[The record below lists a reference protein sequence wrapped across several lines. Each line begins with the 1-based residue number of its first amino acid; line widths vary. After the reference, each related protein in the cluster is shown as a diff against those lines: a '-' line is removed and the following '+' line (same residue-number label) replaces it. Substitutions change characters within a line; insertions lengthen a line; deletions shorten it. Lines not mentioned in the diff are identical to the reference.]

1 MKNVT
6 HSFVFLA
13 HWPSAGSF
21 GLNTDILATNLINLT
36 VVVGVLIFFGKGVC
50 ASCLFVNL
58 QNNLLSLKDLLDNR
72 KQRILSTIR
81 NSEEL
86 RRGTIEQLE
95 KARIRLQKVELEA
108 DEYRMNGY
116 SEIERE
122 KANLINATSIS
133 LEQLEKSKNET
144 LYFEKQRAMNQVRQ
158 RVFQQAV
165 QGALGTLN
173 SCLNTELHF
182 RTIRANIGILGSL
195 EWKR

>member
-13 HWPSAGSF
+13 HWPSTGSF

-36 VVVGVLIFFGKGVC
+36 VVVGVLIFFGKGV
-50 ASCLFVNL
+50 
-58 QNNLLSLKDLLDNR
+58 
-72 KQRILSTIR
+72 
-81 NSEEL
+81 
-86 RRGTIEQLE
+86 GTIEKLA
-95 KARIRLQKVELEA
+95 KAWVRLQKVELEA

-122 KANLINATSIS
+122 KENLINATSIS

-144 LYFEKQRAMNQVRQ
+144 LYFEKQRAMNQVPQ

-182 RTIRANIGILGSL
+182 RTIRANIGILWSM
-195 EWKR
+195 E

>member
-36 VVVGVLIFFGKGVC
+36 VVVGVLIFFGKGV
-50 ASCLFVNL
+50 
-58 QNNLLSLKDLLDNR
+58 LKDLLDNR

-108 DEYRMNGY
+108 DKYRMNGY
-116 SEIERE
+116 SDIERE

-182 RTIRANIGILGSL
+182 RTIRANIGILGSM
-195 EWKR
+195 EWKK

>member
-13 HWPSAGSF
+13 HWPFAGSF
-21 GLNTDILATNLINLT
+21 GFNTDILATNLINLT
-36 VVVGVLIFFGKGVC
+36 VVVGVLIFFGKGV
-50 ASCLFVNL
+50 
-58 QNNLLSLKDLLDNR
+58 LKDLLDNR

-86 RRGTIEQLE
+86 RRGTLEQLE

-122 KANLINATSIS
+122 KENLINATSSS

-158 RVFQQAV
+158 RVFQQAL

-182 RTIRANIGILGSL
+182 RTIRANIGILGAI
-195 EWKR
+195 EWKK

>member
-1 MKNVT
+1 MNGMAWMMKVD
-6 HSFVFLA
+6 
-13 HWPSAGSF
+13 PSKYQG
-21 GLNTDILATNLINLT
+21 
-36 VVVGVLIFFGKGVC
+36 
-50 ASCLFVNL
+50 
-58 QNNLLSLKDLLDNR
+58 
-72 KQRILSTIR
+72 QRIGSSSKAQDSTFYI
-81 NSEEL
+81 L
-86 RRGTIEQLE
+86 

>member
-13 HWPSAGSF
+13 HWPFAGSF
-21 GLNTDILATNLINLT
+21 GINTDILATNLINLT
-36 VVVGVLIFFGKGVC
+36 VVVGVLIFFGKGV
-50 ASCLFVNL
+50 
-58 QNNLLSLKDLLDNR
+58 LKDLLDNR

-86 RRGTIEQLE
+86 RRGTLEQLE
-95 KARIRLQKVELEA
+95 KARLRLQKVELEA

-122 KANLINATSIS
+122 KENLINATSMS

-182 RTIRANIGILGSL
+182 RTIRANIGILGAI

>member
-6 HSFVFLA
+6 DSFLFWG

-21 GLNTDILATNLINLT
+21 GFNTDILATNPINLS
-36 VVVGVLIFFGKGVC
+36 VVLGVLIFFGKGV
-50 ASCLFVNL
+50 LN
-58 QNNLLSLKDLLDNR
+58 DLLDNR

-86 RRGTIEQLE
+86 RKGAIEQLE
-95 KARIRLQKVELEA
+95 RARTRLRKVEIEA

-122 KANLINATSIS
+122 KENLINATCDT
-133 LEQLEKSKNET
+133 LERLENYKNET
-144 LYFEKQRAMNQVRQ
+144 LHFEQQRAINQVRQ
-158 RVFQQAV
+158 RVFQQAL

-173 SCLNTELHF
+173 SCLNSELHF
-182 RTIRANIGILGSL
+182 RTIRANIGILGAM
-195 EWKR
+195 EEITD

>member
-6 HSFVFLA
+6 DSFFSLG

-21 GLNTDILATNLINLT
+21 GFNTDILATNLINLS
-36 VVVGVLIFFGKGVC
+36 VVLGVLIFFGKGVC
-50 ASCLFVNL
+50 LN
-58 QNNLLSLKDLLDNR
+58 DLLDNR

-86 RRGTIEQLE
+86 RKGAIEQLE
-95 KARIRLQKVELEA
+95 RARTRLRKVEIEA

-122 KANLINATSIS
+122 KENLINATCDT
-133 LEQLEKSKNET
+133 LERLENYKNET
-144 LYFEKQRAMNQVRQ
+144 LHFEQQRAINQVRQ
-158 RVFQQAV
+158 RVFQQAL

-173 SCLNTELHF
+173 SCLNSELHF
-182 RTIRANIGILGSL
+182 RTIRANIGILGAM
-195 EWKR
+195 EEITD

>member
-36 VVVGVLIFFGKGVC
+36 VVVG
-50 ASCLFVNL
+50 
-58 QNNLLSLKDLLDNR
+58 
-72 KQRILSTIR
+72 RILSTIR

-95 KARIRLQKVELEA
+95 KARIRLQ
-108 DEYRMNGY
+108 
-116 SEIERE
+116 

-173 SCLNTELHF
+173 SCLNTESHF

>member
-1 MKNVT
+1 MVREEIIK
-6 HSFVFLA
+6 
-13 HWPSAGSF
+13 
-21 GLNTDILATNLINLT
+21 
-36 VVVGVLIFFGKGVC
+36 
-50 ASCLFVNL
+50 FVNL

-122 KANLINATSIS
+122 KENLINPTKA
-133 LEQLEKSKNET
+133 L
-144 LYFEKQRAMNQVRQ
+144 
-158 RVFQQAV
+158 
-165 QGALGTLN
+165 QG
-173 SCLNTELHF
+173 
-182 RTIRANIGILGSL
+182 R
-195 EWKR
+195 

>member
-1 MKNVT
+1 MVREEIIKV
-6 HSFVFLA
+6 
-13 HWPSAGSF
+13 
-21 GLNTDILATNLINLT
+21 
-36 VVVGVLIFFGKGVC
+36 
-50 ASCLFVNL
+50 VNL

-144 LYFEKQRAMNQVRQ
+144 LYFEKQS
-158 RVFQQAV
+158 
-165 QGALGTLN
+165 LN
-173 SCLNTELHF
+173 
-182 RTIRANIGILGSL
+182 
-195 EWKR
+195 

>member
-6 HSFVFLA
+6 HSFVFLG

-21 GLNTDILATNLINLT
+21 GFNTDILATNLINLSI
-36 VVVGVLIFFGKGVC
+36 VIGVLLFFGKGV
-50 ASCLFVNL
+50 LN
-58 QNNLLSLKDLLDNR
+58 DLLDNR

-122 KANLINATSIS
+122 KENLINATCTS
-133 LEQLEKSKNET
+133 LEQLENYKNET
-144 LYFEKQRAMNQVRQ
+144 LHFEQQRAMNQVRQ
-158 RVFQQAV
+158 RVFQQAL

-182 RTIRANIGILGSL
+182 RTIRANIGILRAM
-195 EWKR
+195 EEIT